1 MQKSLIEPEI
11 FGIFQHKVERT
22 PHFARV
28 SEVRHIFFPF
38 IRVFLELYKVSI
50 VRSKGLHREEQ
61 SKFSKKLSLAGIDPG
76 TCCYPL

>member
-28 SEVRHIFFPF
+28 SEVRHIFRGFSAQNF
-38 IRVFLELYKVSI
+38 GFMI
-50 VRSKGLHREEQ
+50 VIQVKLHE
-61 SKFSKKLSLAGIDPG
+61 
-76 TCCYPL
+76 C